1 MTNESPHATRG
12 ALERLLQSNL
22 LYTLCRTTQRLP
34 ILPYILGPLLTSHL
48 AKDLQE
54 SPHPNPTENRYR
66 QVIIPSKDI
75 NHLASRCYESCP

>member
-1 MTNESPHATRG
+1 MLLEVHWRG
-12 ALERLLQSNL
+12 YCSRIYSIRYAEPPNAF
-22 LYTLCRTTQRLP
+22 P
-34 ILPYILGPLLTSHL
+34 ILPYILGLLLTSHL

-75 NHLASRCYESCP
+75 NHLAGRCYESCA